1 MSQVGERRIS
11 KWNVTTPEGMK
22 SRIEEHV
29 TKMVSE
35 FESKFRNELK
45 DRDYYHVVITGEYP
59 REACD
64 QVQSIYKEAGWA
76 EALCK
81 TSSENGERPGLTGLQ
96 VWRNKEAVL
105 ESYQ

>member
-1 MSQVGERRIS
+1 MTTGGARRIIA
-11 KWNVTTPEGMK
+11 WNVTTPDTMK
-22 SRIEEHV
+22 SKIEEHV

-76 EALCK
+76 ETLCK

-96 VWRNKEAVL
+96 VWRSKEAL
-105 ESYQ
+105 LQSYQ

>member
-29 TKMVSE
+29 GSMIRE
-35 FESKFRNELK
+35 FETKFRNELK
-45 DRDYYHVVITGEYP
+45 DHDYYHVVITGEYP

-76 EALCK
+76 RTLCK

-96 VWRNKEAVL
+96 LWRKEPI
-105 ESYQ
+105 S